1 VLAFVAALG
10 LDFLLRARTTVEHFT
25 TRTFFAGG
33 EVMSEIQRRAMV
45 KGALLAALSFTIDGA
60 EVWLSPG
67 QARAQGAPINVLKPD
82 EVETLEAMGD
92 TLLPGARK
100 AGIANF
106 VDNQLGVPP
115 GDCLLMARIANV
127 RPPFVNFYR
136 AALGAVERSCQ
147 SLHGKRFAQL
157 APTEQYGF
165 VDSLRQNKIEGW
177 QGPPGPFI
185 YFLLRHDAVDV
196 AFGTVEGIESLGTP
210 YMPHISPEKRW

>member
-1 VLAFVAALG
+1 
-10 LDFLLRARTTVEHFT
+10 
-25 TRTFFAGG
+25 
-33 EVMSEIQRRAMV
+33 MSEIQRRALV
-45 KGALLAALSFTIDGA
+45 KGAVLAALSFTIDGA
-60 EVWLSPG
+60 EVWLSPCE
-67 QARAQGAPINVLKPD
+67 ARAQGAPMSVLKPD
-82 EVETLEAMGD
+82 EVETLEALGD

-127 RPPFVNFYR
+127 RPPFASFYR

-157 APTEQYGF
+157 APTEQYDF
-165 VDSLRQNKIEGW
+165 VDGMRQNKIEGW

-196 AFGTVEGIESLGTP
+196 AFGTVEGIESLGVP
-210 YMPHISPEKRW
+210 YMPHIAPPARW